1 MIGSR
6 TTKPAVTRPSHLR
19 DSTFQSEVRIQV
31 QVYDGR
37 WSVICEVE
45 SMYLN
50 HNVHLVCPLM
60 QPRCFE
66 NCKRICEPSGC
77 VHEPSL
83 TNVSCTTRQTEPTAT
98 GGFVRRF
105 EYQIDQ
111 YDQNITGSWSCFFAG
126 TESEKIH
133 LVAEPPTTTAT
144 TTKTT
149 TASTTATTARRA
161 TSKRTISTATSAVSP
176 AGITLESDLV
186 VGPRVSN
193 FSRPN
198 LDQSV
203 DRKTGRTYSAIAE
216 NTMDRPLGSPIRNA
230 LPYFDS
236 GFTGKN
242 DTYPLDTFRRS
253 NDGSSS
259 GRAYSFLN
267 FISANLHVVLG
278 FMALLALS
286 LLTNLVFCLQFLR
299 MTRKRAKHEVSQSP
313 FSSASLALHGMNNS
327 ASGSLKVVRTHEAGS
342 GVCRPVSWISPIAN
356 NSRTVNQRQSSGCS
370 VTNSKSCHFA
380 SLSVQLG
387 SDNTLINP
395 VTSHQFIPSAPLHY
409 WAASPIT
416 TSLYPSVTDACAKP
430 MERNATLDFSCN
442 RWTNQAPA
450 LRSSCSFSS
459 NGCSVDDSFDAMH
472 RSVTLPFAPEANR
485 SYMPMPVYMTT
496 SASRTPSQTSV
507 GVRLLPSY
515 ALPRWLTSPHRC
527 SSKVRLIP
535 KSKKETAEDI
545 QFEKH
550 RLSNVM
556 NGPHK
561 SETLV
566 IEKNTLAK
574 KLHPL
579 CGDLHKPTPSQ
590 LLTGTVTAASVE
602 KETDVSEITGNR
614 YNIGRIN
621 EQNRFMQRENG
632 KSSNFHHISTV
643 PQVAGL

>member
-6 TTKPAVTRPSHLR
+6 TTKPAVTRSSDLR

-149 TASTTATTARRA
+149 TASTTATTTRRA
-161 TSKRTISTATSAVSP
+161 TSKRTISTVTSAVSP

-186 VGPRVSN
+186 VGPKVSN
-193 FSRPN
+193 LSRPN

-216 NTMDRPLGSPIRNA
+216 NTIDRPLGSPIRNA

-416 TSLYPSVTDACAKP
+416 TSLYPSVTDACA
-430 MERNATLDFSCN
+430 
-442 RWTNQAPA
+442 
-450 LRSSCSFSS
+450 
-459 NGCSVDDSFDAMH
+459 
-472 RSVTLPFAPEANR
+472 
-485 SYMPMPVYMTT
+485 MTT